1 MGTAYGGDHGDAGI
15 RGAIHNMDSQFLYLL
30 SKVTGLVDPLAAS
43 LASECEKSRLK
54 TYSYGAALIAGGTK
68 DTVADYIGNNR
79 MPTDPLTMPDVLMA
93 GSTTSAMAS
102 GLGVPT

>member
-1 MGTAYGGDHGDAGI
+1 M
-15 RGAIHNMDSQFLYLL
+15 
-30 SKVTGLVDPLAAS
+30 DPLAAS

-79 MPTDPLTMPDVLMA
+79 SLSINFSSIKPCQGRLHDILLPPRAPTDPLTMPDVLY
-93 GSTTSAMAS
+93 GYIYNLGYGV
-102 GLGVPT
+102 GLLGRG

>member
-1 MGTAYGGDHGDAGI
+1 MIYRALEVIQIFRAGERTNEGVP
-15 RGAIHNMDSQFLYLL
+15 RGPRGHKKLYFLLA
-30 SKVTGLVDPLAAS
+30 GLVDPLAAS

-79 MPTDPLTMPDVLMA
+79 FDH
-93 GSTTSAMAS
+93 
-102 GLGVPT
+102 